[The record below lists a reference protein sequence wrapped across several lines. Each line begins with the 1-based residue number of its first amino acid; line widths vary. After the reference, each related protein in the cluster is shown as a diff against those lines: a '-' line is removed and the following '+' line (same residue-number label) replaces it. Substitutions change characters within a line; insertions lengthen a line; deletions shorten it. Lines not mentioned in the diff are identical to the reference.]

1 MIVIGSIERTV
12 DVGTTF
18 EGPVYHMDIK
28 RLWAHSGG
36 PFAAEGWPKRNLH
49 TDQGKAKEAGLPA
62 PIVSG
67 QQPQGQLIN
76 MLLKLFGQA
85 WWNYGWLN
93 IKFFKPTFANTGV
106 QPKLKLIDKEEDNRG
121 TTFTF
126 EAWAERGDGEKTLGG
141 TVKCLLPK

>member
-126 EAWAERGDGEKTLGG
+126 EAWAERGDGENTLGG
-141 TVKCLLPK
+141 TVKCFRPK

>member
-106 QPKLKLIDKEEDNRG
+106 QPKLKLIYKEEDNRG

-126 EAWAERGDGEKTLGG
+126 EAWA
-141 TVKCLLPK
+141 

>member
-1 MIVIGSIERTV
+1 MIVTGSIERTV

-36 PFAAEGWPKRNLH
+36 PFAAEGWPKKNLH
-49 TDQGKAKEAGLPA
+49 TDKGKAEEAGLPA
-62 PIVSG
+62 PIASG

-85 WWNYGWLN
+85 WWLS
-93 IKFFKPTFANTGV
+93 
-106 QPKLKLIDKEEDNRG
+106 LIHI
-121 TTFTF
+121 
-126 EAWAERGDGEKTLGG
+126 
-141 TVKCLLPK
+141 